1 MENVGIWL
9 VAGLVFAG
17 FGGMYISMQLYKNLQ
32 KRKAAAVALGMS
44 FSEAVYLWFSG
55 GVPLLMSLAGLLLK
69 IPVVRED
76 MEKTCGLI
84 SEDDTV
90 HHSQALLSVLLLA
103 AVVVAAIVALVLGS
117 IVTGI
122 AVGCAVCLGLLAYFR
137 SRVDKEELAMREDVP
152 DALRSM
158 STCFRSGLSL
168 VQTLKQTSTEV
179 SPALAKL
186 FRTAQYRL
194 EMGATPTEALD
205 VFRHNEAVPELAFV
219 SVALDVQHQSGG
231 SIAPVLES
239 ATDSVSSELDL
250 MRSLRVQTAQAK
262 LSAGIVTVMP
272 FVLIALFSLMSPG
285 FLSPFFESFVGFL
298 LLAVALLMQAAGVL
312 CVRHMLKI
320 NGG

>member
-1 MENVGIWL
+1 
-9 VAGLVFAG
+9 
-17 FGGMYISMQLYKNLQ
+17 
-32 KRKAAAVALGMS
+32 
-44 FSEAVYLWFSG
+44 
-55 GVPLLMSLAGLLLK
+55 
-69 IPVVRED
+69 
-76 MEKTCGLI
+76 
-84 SEDDTV
+84 
-90 HHSQALLSVLLLA
+90 
-103 AVVVAAIVALVLGS
+103 
-117 IVTGI
+117 
-122 AVGCAVCLGLLAYFR
+122 
-137 SRVDKEELAMREDVP
+137 
-152 DALRSM
+152 
-158 STCFRSGLSL
+158 
-168 VQTLKQTSTEV
+168 
-179 SPALAKL
+179 
-186 FRTAQYRL
+186 
-194 EMGATPTEALD
+194 MGATPTEALD

-272 FVLIALFSLMSPG
+272 FVLVALFSLMSPG